1 MALITCHLLTVPNS
15 AAFLSALSALPAAL
29 RPIYVGEVHHWIH
42 EPTLSTAALTGTG
55 PNMHAWTHLLI
66 HQTASPTSL
75 TLPLDSLAEQVS
87 ARWSITAPASDDM
100 LADFAGAKAARSTKL
115 APPLP
120 LGWSAQDPSGL
131 KAAQPPA
138 DLQASL
144 GLASVR
150 LGGERDGPAIG
161 LKDFVA
167 EFGAKH
173 TGPVS
178 MFNLLA
184 YHSGQRSRYF
194 EYIAAFQSSV
204 GVKYGGEGLL
214 AAGVMEWSSRK
225 EEGAQVADPDKN
237 GSAVWEDMALVW
249 YPSLWHFAKMF
260 DDQEYA
266 AVDRAY
272 KQGALKDNPLVVCTE
287 VEL

>member
-1 MALITCHLLTVPNS
+1 MQ
-15 AAFLSALSALPAAL
+15 AAS
-29 RPIYVGEVHHWIH
+29 RPLYVGEVHHWIH

-55 PNMHAWTHLLI
+55 PTVHPWTHLMI
-66 HQTASPTSL
+66 HQAASPASL
-75 TLPLDSLAEQVS
+75 SLPLDSLSKHVS
-87 ARWSITAPASDDM
+87 ARWSIAAPASDDM
-100 LADFAGAKAARSTKL
+100 LADFAAAKPARRTKP

-120 LGWSAQDPSGL
+120 PGWSAEDPRGL
-131 KAAQPPA
+131 KASQPPA

-150 LGGERDGPAIG
+150 LGGERDGPAVG
-161 LKDFVA
+161 LKEFVA
-167 EFGAKH
+167 EFGTKH

-184 YHSGQRSRYF
+184 YHPGQRSRYF
-194 EYIAAFQSSV
+194 EYIAAFQRSV

-214 AAGVMEWSSRK
+214 AAGVTEWSSRQK
-225 EEGAQVADPDKN
+225 EGAQVADPDKN
-237 GSAVWEDMALVW
+237 GSEVWEDAALVW

-260 DDQEYA
+260 DDPEYA

-272 KQGALKDNPLVVCTE
+272 KQGALRDNPLVVCTE